1 MFPRILVPVVRAGG
15 LALVALSLAGCSLK
29 GMAVNAVANSLAAP
43 SDVMT
48 RDDDPELIGQAIPF
62 GLKTYESLLE
72 SVPKNQGLLV
82 ATCSGYTSYSYGF
95 VLTPADTQQF
105 TNPEAWREGTARA
118 LNLYVRAKDYCL
130 KAWEVRYPGMTKALM
145 IDPVKAVA
153 KTKKEDV
160 ELLYWT
166 AASWGSAMSL
176 GKDRPELIA
185 DFPAVRAL
193 AERALAL
200 DPDWSNGTIH
210 DLFIT
215 LDAQDEAYGGSEA
228 SARKHFDEALR
239 VQKSQLPGAY
249 VELAEGVALTKQN
262 RDEYE
267 KLMKQALAL
276 DVNAQPSVRLVS
288 LIMQRR
294 AKHGLAHLD
303 ELFPK

>member
-1 MFPRILVPVVRAGG
+1 MFSRSLTVLFRTAAVALLAGG
-15 LALVALSLAGCSLK
+15 LTGCSLK
-29 GMAVNAVANSLAAP
+29 TMAVNAVANSLAAP

-48 RDDDPELIGQAIPF
+48 RDDDPELMAQAIPF
-62 GLKTYESLLE
+62 GLKMYESVLQSTPENDALLIT
-72 SVPKNQGLLV
+72 
-82 ATCSGYTSYSYGF
+82 TCAGYTSYTYGF
-95 VLTPADTQQF
+95 VQTPADGLQF
-105 TNPEAWREGTARA
+105 TNPTAWREGSARA

-130 KAWEVRYPGMTKALM
+130 RAWEVRYPGITKAMM

-166 AASWGSAMSL
+166 ATSWGAAMAL

-193 AERALAL
+193 GERALAL
-200 DPDWSNGTIH
+200 DPGWSNGTIH
-210 DLFIT
+210 ELLIT
-215 LDAQDEAYGGSEA
+215 LDSQDEQLGGSEA
-228 SARKHFDEALR
+228 NARKHFEEALR
-239 VQKSQLPGAY
+239 IQKSQLPGPY
-249 VELAEGVALTKQN
+249 VELAEGVALSKQN
-262 RDEYE
+262 REEYE

-276 DVNAQPSVRLVS
+276 DVNVQPSVRLVS

-294 AKHGLAHLD
+294 AKNGLAHLD